1 MISMRKEL
9 RLGADGKIEQLS
21 QNEKGFLEIL
31 DADTKKYGNH
41 HEVPL
46 PFKQKVL
53 NNFRALKR
61 MHLLLKR
68 RFRKESSFFED
79 Y

>member
-21 QNEKGFLEIL
+21 QNDKGFLEIL

-46 PFKQKVL
+46 PFKL
-53 NNFRALKR
+53 
-61 MHLLLKR
+61 
-68 RFRKESSFFED
+68 SSFKKDAPSPKEKV
-79 Y
+79 